1 MSANC
6 RKAVTY
12 LAENT
17 GLIAALTQQEILT
30 GDPDYALSR
39 VKEAKYDTS
48 KGHAPRYIRVRTT
61 PPRRVKYQ
69 PMLPQGNTT
78 FSVPNAQTGASTT
91 VTGDKQGRGC
101 SLPAET
107 VQYGYDVKNRCLM
120 GKAIEAGPWCIMD
133 LLEKEALGPVLQKIW
148 KDMPRYM
155 KEDFGRQLLRDVVEF
170 SNHLFTIS
178 EGFPMSTASSYFP
191 AVPTGGPSIGFIR
204 RIENILRPEGW
215 SKGSMTPMINGRAS
229 LQVRM
234 SREAI
239 EWAISNRK
247 KEKGLTLESTVLEDD
262 GVFGKTVI
270 YEGIQ
275 FIEADVPTR
284 GYLVEISTDVFEFV
298 ELDPYIITAADGEG
312 FWPMPNPDFWNSSYV
327 VDGGTRYRVCEIGH
341 IIHPTAMERQSLG
354 AIPSVPGKKFTRNFD
369 FEVQPIPDWE
379 LADRGCN
386 KDLFYFAYRA
396 LHAYAVLPK
405 NPELMTAFIFLAPTN
420 RFDIVDPWALS
431 DTATLQNV
439 NLAALNNP
447 KTNACE
453 PCTSGDEVADRD
465 YTDPTCTD
473 LFPTNGVGVM
483 RMRALVLDVR
493 EDAGTLTISAERI
506 GGTSGAATARITIA
520 EGTATEP
527 QNFTFADATGWT
539 GTSGS
544 STSFYRTLSWAD
556 GEGGI
561 KTVAVPMVEASGDD
575 EGKQFTATLS
585 NATGAILGSVVVTT
599 VTVIDTTEEA

>member
-6 RKAVTY
+6 RKAVSY

-39 VKEAKYDTS
+39 IKEAKYDTS

-69 PMLPQGNTT
+69 PMLPAGNTT
-78 FSVPNAQTGASTT
+78 FSVPNPQTGTSMT
-91 VTGDKQGRGC
+91 VTGDRQGRGC

-107 VQYGYDVKNRCLM
+107 IQYGYDVKNRCLM

-133 LLEKEALGPVLQKIW
+133 LLEKEALGPLLQKIW
-148 KDMPRYM
+148 KDLPRYM
-155 KEDFGRQLLRDVVEF
+155 KEDFGRQLLRDVIQF
-170 SNHLFTIS
+170 SSHLFTIG
-178 EGFPMSTASSYFP
+178 EGFPMSTGVGYFP

-215 SKGSMTPMINGRAS
+215 NKGSMTPMMNGRAS

-239 EWAISNRK
+239 EWAIAQRK
-247 KEKGLTLESTVLEDD
+247 KEKGLVLESTVLEDD
-262 GVFGKTVI
+262 GTFGKTVM

-284 GYLVEISTDVFEFV
+284 GYLVETASDVFEFV

-312 FWPMPNPDFWNSSYV
+312 FWPIPNPDFWNSSYV
-327 VDGGTRYRVCEIGH
+327 TDGGTRYRVCEIGH
-341 IIHPTAMERQSLG
+341 IIHPSAMERQSLG

-369 FEVQPIPDWE
+369 FEVSTIPDWE

-386 KDLFYFAYRA
+386 KDQFYFGYRG
-396 LHAYAVLPK
+396 LHAYAVRPV
-405 NPELMTAFIFLAPTN
+405 NPELMTAFIYLAPTN
-420 RFDIVDPWALS
+420 RYEVVDPWQLG
-431 DTATLQNV
+431 DTANLQNV
-439 NLAALNNP
+439 NLAALSEPKVNP
-447 KTNACE
+447 CE
-453 PCTSGDEVADRD
+453 PCTAGDEVAARD

-473 LFPTNGVGVM
+473 LFPANGVGVM
-483 RMRALVLDVR
+483 RMRAAALDVR
-493 EDAGTLTISAERI
+493 EDALLLTVSAERV
-506 GGTSGAATARITIA
+506 GGTSGAASARITFN

-527 QNFTFADATGWT
+527 ENWTTYGTGWT
-539 GTSGS
+539 GTTGS
-544 STSFYRTLSWAD
+544 STAFYKTLSWAD
-556 GEGGI
+556 GEGGV
-561 KTVAVPMVEASGDD
+561 KTALINIVEAAGDD
-575 EGKQFTATLS
+575 DGKVLTAVLS
-585 NATGAILGSVVVTT
+585 NASGATLGSVTT
-599 VTVIDTTEEA
+599 TTITLIDPDNA